1 MNRKSIQQKLSLAI
15 ASIALAMGIS
25 ACKTPKQQSD
35 MQVINLTP
43 NVKFLF
49 NKKGECY
56 VKNKQKISEKEF
68 QDLTGF
74 GGFMWVSTRIINE
87 DGQLDTKDY
96 YRSMVGLNP
105 VNYYFKGGKCHTFFF
120 SSATGKTVSYE
131 YTYKYDAESNRLT
144 IDDFA
149 DIDIITLSEGAMEVV
164 QPMGAFPNGKP
175 RYAYTVY
182 RRTGDEEVSSIL
194 MRSGLLKPSINLDE
208 LPEEEK

>member
-1 MNRKSIQQKLSLAI
+1 
-15 ASIALAMGIS
+15 
-25 ACKTPKQQSD
+25 
-35 MQVINLTP
+35 
-43 NVKFLF
+43 
-49 NKKGECY
+49 
-56 VKNKQKISEKEF
+56 
-68 QDLTGF
+68 
-74 GGFMWVSTRIINE
+74 MWVSTRIINE

-131 YTYKYDAESNRLT
+131 YTYRYDAESNRLT

-182 RRTGDEEVSSIL
+182 RRAGDEEVSSIL